1 MKRFV
6 CYIGCAALVFKLM
19 YGAAWAAGATAGDT
33 AAPENGGAAV
43 SAAAAVSAV
52 RDTLPVSAAAAVS
65 AVRDTLPG
73 TAAAVGGE
81 SIVYRVRDLTA
92 AASGGDIGSG
102 DAGGGDTGSEGET
115 PEPIIRS
122 DNELAKLALLPFIV
136 DKVFAGEALDGDL
149 TGFLSR
155 VYPTAGEGTLK
166 TLESGIRFFVS
177 WKRKYDY
184 AVARLKHNIKAA
196 GILPKDAPIV
206 AEDGEFAPEETDLR
220 KQSAAGEYQV
230 RYRPYKYLEYD
241 PGALGE
247 PVRRRD
253 KNYISP
259 EDLNTDEM
267 VLALL
272 ELDFGGFWR
281 ALRKMPSYSDGA
293 GEKPVEAGGGVKAR
307 LLLDTAR
314 PGDKETIRGVAEIYV
329 PDGMYVSG
337 DLLNP
342 ENRAAFVLRE
352 DGGSGGSA
360 TGSTGGSSISG
371 TGGIS
376 GTGNMGSTGGTGGI
390 SGTGNMGSRNIKSFR
405 MYAPL
410 ANGVEKGGEA
420 RRVLTGH
427 IRFPLEF
434 TRADTGKA
442 MHIAG
447 DLHFKLCTADGTCQ
461 AAATHHGLTL
471 RASDKAEDSI
481 HYNYVTQG
489 FAHLPPA
496 ESRHARAEKLVY
508 DREKGTLTATFA
520 LSRRVSNMA
529 AMAED
534 AAGTNFVNPRYELG
548 DGYARVTFDVR
559 AGKRAG
565 EKAGKRAGKQA
576 GEQGRSAFDARSGSG
591 ENAGYGAAE
600 AAVAGGSVADGTG
613 RNTELPLQEVALSA
627 SFDDSEVLRTVM
639 TVAAVPAA
647 QATGEVVPAAQATG
661 AVVTPRATE
670 AVVAPRAT
678 GTVLAAQATVAAVP
692 AARVT
697 GGTLFAYGL
706 LLNLMPGIF
715 GLFLRLARQL
725 RERAER
731 RRIFCRYA
739 AGAALGLALLG
750 IGYRGAYFGALYYN
764 PWLAAGAAA
773 VILPLWAEALG
784 YMDFA
789 LFRPLKKIFRRGWLA
804 GLFTVLL
811 AAAFPTVLKAEALSG
826 LFAGGAEIWS
836 GAAEGSFAAGT
847 EFLRGTAGSL
857 VQAAGGV
864 WLAPA
869 WAELTAGLGCIWLG
883 ITVLPLAVLTAAEL
897 RGQRAAAW
905 LRVPVLRRFN
915 AFYTGVY
922 AAGLLWLTAGCFGG
936 AAALGLAAGL
946 VLLFVLWYAFPQAV
960 AETIKHTRSEKRSL
974 ELFNRV
980 QRHWLFAAA
989 VWYLLAAGG
998 LALAGAGA
1006 GTGKGIGMAEKGG
1019 TGIGMAENSG
1029 TDVDMAENSETGVG
1043 MAENSGTDVG
1053 VAENSGT
1060 DVDMA
1065 ENSETGV
1072 GMAEKGSAAVPVL
1085 VSIEA
1090 PYSPLSVY
1098 NRLALRELQKA
1109 GLRVVRINAGE
1120 MNVPGAAWPWF
1131 AAYGKFYAPLTVLFT
1146 DRHKNGMVL
1155 PERLDRVDF
1164 DKALAGWR
1172 E

>member
-43 SAAAAVSAV
+43 SAV
-52 RDTLPVSAAAAVS
+52 RDTVSGTAAAAVS
-65 AVRDTLPG
+65 AG
-73 TAAAVGGE
+73 TATAVGGE

-92 AASGGDIGSG
+92 AASGGDAGSG
-102 DAGGGDTGSEGET
+102 EMGSGDTGSEGET

-352 DGGSGGSA
+352 DGGSDGSA
-360 TGSTGGSSISG
+360 TGSTSV
-371 TGGIS
+371 
-376 GTGNMGSTGGTGGI
+376 TGNMGSTG
-390 SGTGNMGSRNIKSFR
+390 GTGNMGSRNIKSFR

-565 EKAGKRAGKQA
+565 EK
-576 GEQGRSAFDARSGSG
+576 GRSAFDARSGSG
-591 ENAGYGAAE
+591 ENAEYGAAE
-600 AAVAGGSVADGTG
+600 AAVAGGTG
-613 RNTELPLQEVALSA
+613 RDTELPLQEVALSA

-639 TVAAVPAA
+639 TVAAEAAVPAA
-647 QATGEVVPAAQATG
+647 QATEAAVA
-661 AVVTPRATE
+661 PRATE
-670 AVVAPRAT
+670 AAAGDGIGGRKAP
-678 GTVLAAQATVAAVP
+678 GTVTEMTVVPRAVP
-692 AARVT
+692 AARAT

-836 GAAEGSFAAGT
+836 SAAEGSFAAGT

-897 RGQRAAAW
+897 WGQRAAAW

-936 AAALGLAAGL
+936 AAALGLAAGQ

-1006 GTGKGIGMAEKGG
+1006 GTGTDVGVAEKGEK
-1019 TGIGMAENSG
+1019 GIGMAENSE
-1029 TDVDMAENSETGVG
+1029 TDVGMAEKGEKGIGVAENSETGVG
-1043 MAENSGTDVG
+1043 MAENSETD
-1053 VAENSGT
+1053 
-1060 DVDMA
+1060 
-1065 ENSETGV
+1065 V
-1072 GMAEKGSAAVPVL
+1072 GMAEKGSVAVPVL

>member
-52 RDTLPVSAAAAVS
+52 RDTLP
-65 AVRDTLPG
+65 G

-92 AASGGDIGSG
+92 AASGEM
-102 DAGGGDTGSEGET
+102 GGGDTGSEGET

-196 GILPKDAPIV
+196 GILPKDVPIV

-352 DGGSGGSA
+352 DGGSDGSA

-376 GTGNMGSTGGTGGI
+376 GTGNMGSTSGTGGI

-447 DLHFKLCTADGTCQ
+447 DLHFKLCTADGICQ

-576 GEQGRSAFDARSGSG
+576 GEKGRSAFDARSGSG

-600 AAVAGGSVADGTG
+600 AAVTGGSVADGTG
-613 RNTELPLQEVALSA
+613 RDTELPLQEVALSA

-639 TVAAVPAA
+639 TVVAVPQAVLAPQAVPAAGAVPAA
-647 QATGEVVPAAQATG
+647 QASASGTGNEGNSAGDRGNEVVPAA
-661 AVVTPRATE
+661 RA
-670 AVVAPRAT
+670 
-678 GTVLAAQATVAAVP
+678 
-692 AARVT
+692 T

-750 IGYRGAYFGALYYN
+750 IGYRGVYFGALYYN

-789 LFRPLKKIFRRGWLA
+789 LFRPLKQIFRRGWLA

-811 AAAFPTVLKAEALSG
+811 AAAFPTALKAEALSG
-826 LFAGGAEIWS
+826 LFTVGAEIWS
-836 GAAEGSFAAGT
+836 VAAEGSFAAGA
-847 EFLRGTAGSL
+847 ELLRGTVGSLALAGSL
-857 VQAAGGV
+857 ASAGSLAQAAGEAAVAGGV

-869 WAELTAGLGCIWLG
+869 WTELAVGLGCIWLG
-883 ITVLPLAVLTAAEL
+883 IIALPLAVLTAAEL
-897 RGQRAAAW
+897 WGQRVAVW
-905 LRVPVLRRFN
+905 LRATVLRRFN

-922 AAGLLWLTAGCFGG
+922 AAGLLWLAAGCFGG
-936 AAALGLAAGL
+936 AAALGLAVGL
-946 VLLFVLWYAFPQAV
+946 ALLFVLWYAFPQAV

-980 QRHWLFAAA
+980 QRHWLVAAA

-998 LALAGAGA
+998 LAVAGAGA
-1006 GTGKGIGMAEKGG
+1006 GTG
-1019 TGIGMAENSG
+1019 
-1029 TDVDMAENSETGVG
+1029 
-1043 MAENSGTDVG
+1043 TDVG
-1053 VAENSGT
+1053 VAE
-1060 DVDMA
+1060 
-1065 ENSETGV
+1065 
-1072 GMAEKGSAAVPVL
+1072 KGSTAMPVL

-1090 PYSPLSVY
+1090 PYSPLSAY
-1098 NRLALRELQKA
+1098 NRLALRELRKA

-1120 MNVPGAAWPWF
+1120 INVPGAAWPWF
-1131 AAYGKFYAPLTVLFT
+1131 AAYGKFYAPLTILFT
-1146 DRHKNGMVL
+1146 NRHKNGMVL

>member
-43 SAAAAVSAV
+43 SAETAAAAVLAV

-73 TAAAVGGE
+73 TAAAAGGE

-92 AASGGDIGSG
+92 AASGGDEGSG
-102 DAGGGDTGSEGET
+102 EMGSGDTGSESET

-166 TLESGIRFFVS
+166 TLESGIRFFVG

-184 AVARLKHNIKAA
+184 AVAQLKHNIKAA

-352 DGGSGGSA
+352 DGGSDGSA
-360 TGSTGGSSISG
+360 TGSTSV
-371 TGGIS
+371 
-376 GTGNMGSTGGTGGI
+376 TGNMGSTG
-390 SGTGNMGSRNIKSFR
+390 GTGNMGSRNIKSFR

-410 ANGVEKGGEA
+410 ANGVEKGGVA

-565 EKAGKRAGKQA
+565 EKAGKRAGKQV

-613 RNTELPLQEVALSA
+613 RDTELPLQEVALSA

-647 QATGEVVPAAQATG
+647 QATEAAVA
-661 AVVTPRATE
+661 PRATE
-670 AVVAPRAT
+670 AAAGDGIRGRKAS
-678 GTVLAAQATVAAVP
+678 GTVTEMTVVPRAVP
-692 AARVT
+692 AARAT

-836 GAAEGSFAAGT
+836 GAAEGSFAAGA

-869 WAELTAGLGCIWLG
+869 WVELTAGLGCIWLG

-936 AAALGLAAGL
+936 AAALGLTAGL

-1006 GTGKGIGMAEKGG
+1006 GTGTGIGMAEKGG
-1019 TGIGMAENSG
+1019 TGIGMAEKG
-1029 TDVDMAENSETGVG
+1029 EKGI
-1043 MAENSGTDVG
+1043 G

-1060 DVDMA
+1060 D
-1065 ENSETGV
+1065 V

>member
-33 AAPENGGAAV
+33 AAPENGGTAV
-43 SAAAAVSAV
+43 SAE
-52 RDTLPVSAAAAVS
+52 TAAAAVS

-73 TAAAVGGE
+73 TAAASGGE

-92 AASGGDIGSG
+92 AASGGDAGS
-102 DAGGGDTGSEGET
+102 GDTGSESET

-136 DKVFAGEALDGDL
+136 DKVFAGEALNSDL

-155 VYPTAGEGTLK
+155 VYPTASEGTLK

-184 AVARLKHNIKAA
+184 VVARLKHNIKAA

-206 AEDGEFAPEETDLR
+206 AEDGEFAPEEADLR

-259 EDLNTDEM
+259 EDLNTDEI

-360 TGSTGGSSISG
+360 TG
-371 TGGIS
+371 
-376 GTGNMGSTGGTGGI
+376 NMGSTG
-390 SGTGNMGSRNIKSFR
+390 GTGNMGSRNIKSFR

-434 TRADTGKA
+434 MRADTGKA

-471 RASDKAEDSI
+471 RASDKVEDSI

-565 EKAGKRAGKQA
+565 EK
-576 GEQGRSAFDARSGSG
+576 GRSAFDARSGSG
-591 ENAGYGAAE
+591 ENAEYGAAE
-600 AAVAGGSVADGTG
+600 TTVAGGSVADGTG
-613 RNTELPLQEVALSA
+613 RDTELPLQEVALSA

-647 QATGEVVPAAQATG
+647 QATG
-661 AVVTPRATE
+661 

-678 GTVLAAQATVAAVP
+678 EAAAGDGIRGRKAPGTVTEMTVVPRAVP
-692 AARVT
+692 AARAT

-836 GAAEGSFAAGT
+836 GAAEGSFAVGA
-847 EFLRGTAGSL
+847 EFLRGTVGSF

-883 ITVLPLAVLTAAEL
+883 IMVLPLAVLTAAEL

-1006 GTGKGIGMAEKGG
+1006 GTG
-1019 TGIGMAENSG
+1019 TGIG
-1029 TDVDMAENSETGVG
+1029 
-1043 MAENSGTDVG
+1043 
-1053 VAENSGT
+1053 
-1060 DVDMA
+1060 MA

-1072 GMAEKGSAAVPVL
+1072 GMAEKGSAAVLVL

-1120 MNVPGAAWPWF
+1120 MNVSGAAWPWF
-1131 AAYGKFYAPLTVLFT
+1131 AAYGKFYVPLTILFT

>member
-43 SAAAAVSAV
+43 SA
-52 RDTLPVSAAAAVS
+52 
-65 AVRDTLPG
+65 G
-73 TAAAVGGE
+73 TAAAAAGGE

-92 AASGGDIGSG
+92 AASGGNT
-102 DAGGGDTGSEGET
+102 GGGDTGSEGET

-307 LLLDTAR
+307 LLLDTVR

-360 TGSTGGSSISG
+360 TGSTSV
-371 TGGIS
+371 
-376 GTGNMGSTGGTGGI
+376 TGNMGST

-410 ANGVEKGGEA
+410 ANGVEKGGVA

-461 AAATHHGLTL
+461 VAATHHGLTL

-565 EKAGKRAGKQA
+565 EKAGEK
-576 GEQGRSAFDARSGSG
+576 GRSAFDARSGSG

-613 RNTELPLQEVALSA
+613 RDTELPLQEVALSA

-936 AAALGLAAGL
+936 AAALGLAVGL

-989 VWYLLAAGG
+989 MWYLLAAGG

-1006 GTGKGIGMAEKGG
+1006 GTGKGIGVAEKGG

-1029 TDVDMAENSETGVG
+1029 
-1043 MAENSGTDVG
+1043 
-1053 VAENSGT
+1053 
-1060 DVDMA
+1060 
-1065 ENSETGV
+1065 TGV

-1120 MNVPGAAWPWF
+1120 MNVPGAAWLWF

>member
-43 SAAAAVSAV
+43 SA
-52 RDTLPVSAAAAVS
+52 
-65 AVRDTLPG
+65 VRDTLPG

-92 AASGGDIGSG
+92 AASGGDEGSG
-102 DAGGGDTGSEGET
+102 EMGGGDTGSEGET

-314 PGDKETIRGVAEIYV
+314 PGDKEIIRGVAEIYV

-360 TGSTGGSSISG
+360 TG
-371 TGGIS
+371 GIS
-376 GTGNMGSTGGTGGI
+376 GTGNMGSTGGTGGISGTGNMGGI

-591 ENAGYGAAE
+591 ENAEYGAAE
-600 AAVAGGSVADGTG
+600 AAVADGTG
-613 RNTELPLQEVALSA
+613 RDTELPLQEVALSA

-647 QATGEVVPAAQATG
+647 QATG
-661 AVVTPRATE
+661 

-678 GTVLAAQATVAAVP
+678 EAAAGDGIRGRKAPGTVTEMTVVPRAVP
-692 AARVT
+692 AARAT

-784 YMDFA
+784 YMNFA

-826 LFAGGAEIWS
+826 LFADGAEIWS
-836 GAAEGSFAAGT
+836 SAAEGSFAAGA

-1006 GTGKGIGMAEKGG
+1006 GTGKGIGMAE
-1019 TGIGMAENSG
+1019 NSG
-1029 TDVDMAENSETGVG
+1029 TDVGVAENSETDVGMAEKGEKGIGVAENSETGVG
-1043 MAENSGTDVG
+1043 MAENSETD
-1053 VAENSGT
+1053 
-1060 DVDMA
+1060 
-1065 ENSETGV
+1065 V
-1072 GMAEKGSAAVPVL
+1072 GMAEKGSVAVPVL

>member
-19 YGAAWAAGATAGDT
+19 YGAAWAAGATAVQAAAET
-33 AAPENGGAAV
+33 AVRDMIPET
-43 SAAAAVSAV
+43 AAAA
-52 RDTLPVSAAAAVS
+52 
-65 AVRDTLPG
+65 
-73 TAAAVGGE
+73 GGGDG
-81 SIVYRVRDLTA
+81 IVYRVRDLTA
-92 AASGGDIGSG
+92 AASGGDGAGS
-102 DAGGGDTGSEGET
+102 GDTGSGGET

-136 DKVFAGEALDGDL
+136 DKVFAGEALNGDL

-206 AEDGEFAPEETDLR
+206 AEDGEFAPEEADLR

-253 KNYISP
+253 KNYTSP

-352 DGGSGGSA
+352 DGGSGTA
-360 TGSTGGSSISG
+360 
-371 TGGIS
+371 
-376 GTGNMGSTGGTGGI
+376 NV
-390 SGTGNMGSRNIKSFR
+390 GSRNIKSFR

-447 DLHFKLCTADGTCQ
+447 DLQFKLCTADGACR

-534 AAGTNFVNPRYELG
+534 AVGTNFINPRYELG

-559 AGKRAG
+559 AGKAENGASGGISR
-565 EKAGKRAGKQA
+565 E
-576 GEQGRSAFDARSGSG
+576 EERSAFGARAGGSAMGNEGSATGSASGTGNKDS
-591 ENAGYGAAE
+591 ETAGYGAAGG
-600 AAVAGGSVADGTG
+600 AVAGGSVAGSTG

-639 TVAAVPAA
+639 TVVPAA
-647 QATGEVVPAAQATG
+647 QASASGTGNEGNSAGDRGNEVVPAA
-661 AVVTPRATE
+661 RA
-670 AVVAPRAT
+670 
-678 GTVLAAQATVAAVP
+678 
-692 AARVT
+692 T

-715 GLFLRLARQL
+715 GLFLRLVRQL

-750 IGYRGAYFGALYYN
+750 IGYRGVYFGALYYN

-811 AAAFPTVLKAEALSG
+811 AAAFPTALKAEALSG
-826 LFAGGAEIWS
+826 LFTVGVEIWS
-836 GAAEGSFAAGT
+836 VAAEGSFAAGA
-847 EFLRGTAGSL
+847 ELLRGTAGSL
-857 VQAAGGV
+857 ALAGSLASAGSLAQAAGEAAVAGGV

-869 WAELTAGLGCIWLG
+869 WTELAVGLGCVWLG
-883 ITVLPLAVLTAAEL
+883 IIALPLAMLTAAEL
-897 RGQRAAAW
+897 RGQRVAVW
-905 LRVPVLRRFN
+905 LRATVLRRFN

-922 AAGLLWLTAGCFGG
+922 AAGLLWLAAGCFGG
-936 AAALGLAAGL
+936 AAALGLAVGL
-946 VLLFVLWYAFPQAV
+946 ALLFVLWYAFPQAV

-980 QRHWLFAAA
+980 QRHWLVAAA

-998 LALAGAGA
+998 LAVAGAGA
-1006 GTGKGIGMAEKGG
+1006 GT
-1019 TGIGMAENSG
+1019 
-1029 TDVDMAENSETGVG
+1029 
-1043 MAENSGTDVG
+1043 GTDVG
-1053 VAENSGT
+1053 VAENGGT
-1060 DVDMA
+1060 
-1065 ENSETGV
+1065 GIR
-1072 GMAEKGSAAVPVL
+1072 MAEKGSAAMPVL

-1090 PYSPLSVY
+1090 PYSPLSAY
-1098 NRLALRELQKA
+1098 NRLALRELRKA

-1120 MNVPGAAWPWF
+1120 MNVPGADWPWF
-1131 AAYGKFYAPLTVLFT
+1131 AAYGKFYAPLTILFT
-1146 DRHKNGMVL
+1146 NRHKNGMVL

>member
-43 SAAAAVSAV
+43 SA
-52 RDTLPVSAAAAVS
+52 
-65 AVRDTLPG
+65 G

-92 AASGGDIGSG
+92 AASSG
-102 DAGGGDTGSEGET
+102 DEGSGDTGSEGET

-360 TGSTGGSSISG
+360 TGSTGG

-376 GTGNMGSTGGTGGI
+376 GAGGMDSTGGTGGI
-390 SGTGNMGSRNIKSFR
+390 SGAGNIGSTGGTGNMGSRNIKSFR

-565 EKAGKRAGKQA
+565 KQV

-591 ENAGYGAAE
+591 ENAEYGAAE
-600 AAVAGGSVADGTG
+600 AAVAGGSVADGIG
-613 RNTELPLQEVALSA
+613 RDTELPLQEVALSA

-647 QATGEVVPAAQATG
+647 QATG

-670 AVVAPRAT
+670 TAAGEGIRGRKAP
-678 GTVLAAQATVAAVP
+678 GTVTEMTVVPRAVP
-692 AARVT
+692 AARAT

-836 GAAEGSFAAGT
+836 GAAEGSFAAGA

-857 VQAAGGV
+857 VQAASGV

-883 ITVLPLAVLTAAEL
+883 IMVLPLAVLTAAEL

-1006 GTGKGIGMAEKGG
+1006 GTGTDVGVAEKGEK
-1019 TGIGMAENSG
+1019 GIGMAENS
-1029 TDVDMAENSETGVG
+1029 E
-1043 MAENSGTDVG
+1043 TDVG

-1060 DVDMA
+1060 DVD
-1065 ENSETGV
+1065 
-1072 GMAEKGSAAVPVL
+1072 MAEKGSAAVPVL

-1120 MNVPGAAWPWF
+1120 MNVPGTAWPWF
-1131 AAYGKFYAPLTVLFT
+1131 ATYGKFYAPLTVLFT

>member
-43 SAAAAVSAV
+43 SAETAAAAVSAV
-52 RDTLPVSAAAAVS
+52 RDTLPVS
-65 AVRDTLPG
+65 
-73 TAAAVGGE
+73 AAAVGGE

-92 AASGGDIGSG
+92 AASGGDEGSG
-102 DAGGGDTGSEGET
+102 EMGSGETGGGDTGSEGET

-314 PGDKETIRGVAEIYV
+314 PGDKEIIRGVAEIYV

-661 AVVTPRATE
+661 A
-670 AVVAPRAT
+670 
-678 GTVLAAQATVAAVP
+678 AVP

-936 AAALGLAAGL
+936 AAALGLAVGL

>member
-43 SAAAAVSAV
+43 SA
-52 RDTLPVSAAAAVS
+52 
-65 AVRDTLPG
+65 G

-92 AASGGDIGSG
+92 AASGGDEGSG
-102 DAGGGDTGSEGET
+102 EMGSGETGGGDTGSEGET

-314 PGDKETIRGVAEIYV
+314 PGDKEIIRGVAEIYV

-360 TGSTGGSSISG
+360 TG
-371 TGGIS
+371 GIS

-390 SGTGNMGSRNIKSFR
+390 SGTGNMGSTGGTGNMGSRNIKSFR

-410 ANGVEKGGEA
+410 ANGVEKGGVA

-565 EKAGKRAGKQA
+565 EKA
-576 GEQGRSAFDARSGSG
+576 E
-591 ENAGYGAAE
+591 YGAAE
-600 AAVAGGSVADGTG
+600 AAVAGGSVADGIG
-613 RNTELPLQEVALSA
+613 RDTELPLQEVALSA

-647 QATGEVVPAAQATG
+647 QATV
-661 AVVTPRATE
+661 
-670 AVVAPRAT
+670 AVVAPRAMET
-678 GTVLAAQATVAAVP
+678 AAGEGIRGRKAPGTVTEMTVVPRAVP
-692 AARVT
+692 AARAT

-826 LFAGGAEIWS
+826 LFADGAEIWS
-836 GAAEGSFAAGT
+836 SAAEGSFAAGA

-936 AAALGLAAGL
+936 AAALGLTAGL

-1006 GTGKGIGMAEKGG
+1006 GTGKGIGVAEKG
-1019 TGIGMAENSG
+1019 
-1029 TDVDMAENSETGVG
+1029 ETGVG
-1043 MAENSGTDVG
+1043 MAENSETD
-1053 VAENSGT
+1053 
-1060 DVDMA
+1060 
-1065 ENSETGV
+1065 V
-1072 GMAEKGSAAVPVL
+1072 GMAEKGSVAVPVL

>member
-390 SGTGNMGSRNIKSFR
+390 SGTGNMGSTGGTGNMGSRNIKSFR

-565 EKAGKRAGKQA
+565 EKAGEK
-576 GEQGRSAFDARSGSG
+576 GRSAFDARSGSG

-613 RNTELPLQEVALSA
+613 RDTELPLQEVALSA

-647 QATGEVVPAAQATG
+647 QATGEVVPAA
-661 AVVTPRATE
+661 RATE
-670 AVVAPRAT
+670 TAAGEGIRGRKAP
-678 GTVLAAQATVAAVP
+678 GTVTEMTVVPRAVP
-692 AARVT
+692 AARAT

-826 LFAGGAEIWS
+826 LFADGAEIWS
-836 GAAEGSFAAGT
+836 SAAEGSFAAGA

-883 ITVLPLAVLTAAEL
+883 IMVLPLAVLTAAEL
-897 RGQRAAAW
+897 WGQRAAAW

-936 AAALGLAAGL
+936 AAALGLAVGL

-1006 GTGKGIGMAEKGG
+1006 GTG
-1019 TGIGMAENSG
+1019 TGIGVAENSE
-1029 TDVDMAENSETGVG
+1029 TDVDMAENSET
-1043 MAENSGTDVG
+1043 DVG
-1053 VAENSGT
+1053 
-1060 DVDMA
+1060 MA

-1072 GMAEKGSAAVPVL
+1072 GMVENGETDVGMAEKGNAAVPVL

-1120 MNVPGAAWPWF
+1120 MNVPGAVWPWF

>member
-43 SAAAAVSAV
+43 SAETAS
-52 RDTLPVSAAAAVS
+52 AAVS

-92 AASGGDIGSG
+92 AASGGDT
-102 DAGGGDTGSEGET
+102 GGGDTGSEGET

-360 TGSTGGSSISG
+360 TGSTSV
-371 TGGIS
+371 
-376 GTGNMGSTGGTGGI
+376 TGNMGSTG
-390 SGTGNMGSRNIKSFR
+390 GTGNMGSRNIKSFR

-410 ANGVEKGGEA
+410 ANGVEKGGVA

-565 EKAGKRAGKQA
+565 EKAGEK
-576 GEQGRSAFDARSGSG
+576 GRSAFDARSGSG

-613 RNTELPLQEVALSA
+613 RDTELPLQEVALSA

-647 QATGEVVPAAQATG
+647 QATGEVVA
-661 AVVTPRATE
+661 PRATE
-670 AVVAPRAT
+670 TAAGDGIRGRKAP
-678 GTVLAAQATVAAVP
+678 GTVTEMTVVPRTVP
-692 AARVT
+692 AARAT

-789 LFRPLKKIFRRGWLA
+789 LFRPLKKIFRRGWLT

-836 GAAEGSFAAGT
+836 GAAEGSFAAGA

-883 ITVLPLAVLTAAEL
+883 IMVLPLAVLTAAEL

-922 AAGLLWLTAGCFGG
+922 AAGLLWLTVGCFGG

-1006 GTGKGIGMAEKGG
+1006 GTGTDVGVAEKG
-1019 TGIGMAENSG
+1019 
-1029 TDVDMAENSETGVG
+1029 ETGVG
-1043 MAENSGTDVG
+1043 MAENSETDVG
-1053 VAENSGT
+1053 
-1060 DVDMA
+1060 MA
-1065 ENSETGV
+1065 ENSETDV
-1072 GMAEKGSAAVPVL
+1072 GMAEKGSVAVPVL

-1120 MNVPGAAWPWF
+1120 MNVPGAAGGGLPHTGSFMRRSQSCLQTGIRTAWCCRSGWTGWILTRRWP
-1131 AAYGKFYAPLTVLFT
+1131 AGGNEKSGSR
-1146 DRHKNGMVL
+1146 DG
-1155 PERLDRVDF
+1155 PEGTRGR
-1164 DKALAGWR
+1164 R
-1172 E
+1172 

>member
-43 SAAAAVSAV
+43 SAG
-52 RDTLPVSAAAAVS
+52 TAAAAVS

-92 AASGGDIGSG
+92 AASGGDEGSG
-102 DAGGGDTGSEGET
+102 EMGSGETGGGDTGSEGET

-149 TGFLSR
+149 TGFLSW

-314 PGDKETIRGVAEIYV
+314 PGDKEIIRGVAEIYV

-352 DGGSGGSA
+352 DGGSG
-360 TGSTGGSSISG
+360 ISG
-371 TGGIS
+371 T
-376 GTGNMGSTGGTGGI
+376 GSTGGTGGI
-390 SGTGNMGSRNIKSFR
+390 SGAGNIGSTGGTGNMGSRNIKSFR

-410 ANGVEKGGEA
+410 ANGVEKGGVA

-447 DLHFKLCTADGTCQ
+447 DLHFKLCTADGICQ

-471 RASDKAEDSI
+471 RASDKTEDSI

-565 EKAGKRAGKQA
+565 EKAGEK
-576 GEQGRSAFDARSGSG
+576 GRSAFDARSGSG

-613 RNTELPLQEVALSA
+613 RDTELPLQEVALSA

-647 QATGEVVPAAQATG
+647 QATGEVVPAA
-661 AVVTPRATE
+661 RATE
-670 AVVAPRAT
+670 TAAGEGIRGRKAP
-678 GTVLAAQATVAAVP
+678 GTVTEMTVVPRAVP
-692 AARVT
+692 AARAT

-836 GAAEGSFAAGT
+836 GAAEGSFAAGA

-869 WAELTAGLGCIWLG
+869 WVELTAGLGCIWLG

-936 AAALGLAAGL
+936 AAALGLTAGL

-1006 GTGKGIGMAEKGG
+1006 GTGTGIGMAEKGG
-1019 TGIGMAENSG
+1019 TGIGMAEKG
-1029 TDVDMAENSETGVG
+1029 EKGI
-1043 MAENSGTDVG
+1043 G

-1060 DVDMA
+1060 DVGMA
-1065 ENSETGV
+1065 ENSET
-1072 GMAEKGSAAVPVL
+1072 VPVL

>member
-43 SAAAAVSAV
+43 SAG
-52 RDTLPVSAAAAVS
+52 TAAAVS

-73 TAAAVGGE
+73 AAAAVGGE

-92 AASGGDIGSG
+92 AAS
-102 DAGGGDTGSEGET
+102 GGDTGSEGET

-314 PGDKETIRGVAEIYV
+314 PGDKEIIRGVAEIYV

-360 TGSTGGSSISG
+360 TG
-371 TGGIS
+371 
-376 GTGNMGSTGGTGGI
+376 GI

-410 ANGVEKGGEA
+410 ANGVEKGGVA

-565 EKAGKRAGKQA
+565 EKAGKRAGKQV

-613 RNTELPLQEVALSA
+613 RDTELPLQEVALSA

-647 QATGEVVPAAQATG
+647 QATEAAVA
-661 AVVTPRATE
+661 PRATE
-670 AVVAPRAT
+670 AAAGDGIRGRKAS
-678 GTVLAAQATVAAVP
+678 GTVTEMTVVPRAVP
-692 AARVT
+692 AARAT

-836 GAAEGSFAAGT
+836 GAAEGSFAAGA

-869 WAELTAGLGCIWLG
+869 WVELTAGLGCIWLG

-936 AAALGLAAGL
+936 AAALGLTAGL

-1019 TGIGMAENSG
+1019 TGIGM
-1029 TDVDMAENSETGVG
+1029 
-1043 MAENSGTDVG
+1043 
-1053 VAENSGT
+1053 AENSGT

>member
-43 SAAAAVSAV
+43 SAE
-52 RDTLPVSAAAAVS
+52 TAAAAVS

-73 TAAAVGGE
+73 TAAAAGGE

-307 LLLDTAR
+307 LLLDTVR

-360 TGSTGGSSISG
+360 TGNIGST
-371 TGGIS
+371 S
-376 GTGNMGSTGGTGGI
+376 GTGNMGSTG
-390 SGTGNMGSRNIKSFR
+390 GTGNMGSRNIKSFR

-410 ANGVEKGGEA
+410 ANGVEKSGEA

-461 AAATHHGLTL
+461 VAATHHGLTL

-591 ENAGYGAAE
+591 ENAEYGAAE
-600 AAVAGGSVADGTG
+600 AAVADGTG
-613 RNTELPLQEVALSA
+613 RDTELPLQEVALSA

-647 QATGEVVPAAQATG
+647 QATG
-661 AVVTPRATE
+661 

-678 GTVLAAQATVAAVP
+678 EAAAGDGIRGRKAPGTVTEMTVVPRAVP
-692 AARVT
+692 AARAT

-784 YMDFA
+784 YMNFA

-826 LFAGGAEIWS
+826 LFADGAEIWS
-836 GAAEGSFAAGT
+836 SAAEGSFAAGA

-1006 GTGKGIGMAEKGG
+1006 GTGTGIGVAENSETDVGMAEKGEK
-1019 TGIGMAENSG
+1019 GI
-1029 TDVDMAENSETGVG
+1029 
-1043 MAENSGTDVG
+1043 G

-1060 DVDMA
+1060 DVGMA

-1072 GMAEKGSAAVPVL
+1072 GMAEKGNAAVPVL

>member
-43 SAAAAVSAV
+43 SAETASAAV
-52 RDTLPVSAAAAVS
+52 L

-73 TAAAVGGE
+73 TAAAAVGGE

-92 AASGGDIGSG
+92 AAS
-102 DAGGGDTGSEGET
+102 GGDTGSEGET

-314 PGDKETIRGVAEIYV
+314 PGDKEIIRGVAEIYV

-360 TGSTGGSSISG
+360 TG
-371 TGGIS
+371 GIS
-376 GTGNMGSTGGTGGI
+376 GTGNMGSTG
-390 SGTGNMGSRNIKSFR
+390 GTGNMGSRNIKSFR

-565 EKAGKRAGKQA
+565 EKAGERAGKQA

-613 RNTELPLQEVALSA
+613 RDTELPLQEVALSA

-647 QATGEVVPAAQATG
+647 QATEAAVA
-661 AVVTPRATE
+661 PRATE
-670 AVVAPRAT
+670 AAAGDGIRGHKAP
-678 GTVLAAQATVAAVP
+678 GTVTEMTVVPRAVP
-692 AARVT
+692 AARAT

-826 LFAGGAEIWS
+826 LFADGAEIWS
-836 GAAEGSFAAGT
+836 SAAEGSFAAGA

-936 AAALGLAAGL
+936 AAALGLTAGL

-1006 GTGKGIGMAEKGG
+1006 GTGKGIGVAEKGG
-1019 TGIGMAENSG
+1019 TGIGMAENGG
-1029 TDVDMAENSETGVG
+1029 TDIGMAEKGETGIGMAEKGEKGIGVAENSET
-1043 MAENSGTDVG
+1043 S
-1053 VAENSGT
+1053 
-1060 DVDMA
+1060 
-1065 ENSETGV
+1065 V

>member
-43 SAAAAVSAV
+43 SAV
-52 RDTLPVSAAAAVS
+52 RDTVSGTAAAAVS
-65 AVRDTLPG
+65 AG

-92 AASGGDIGSG
+92 AASGGDEGSG
-102 DAGGGDTGSEGET
+102 EMGSGEMGGGDTGSEGET

-314 PGDKETIRGVAEIYV
+314 PGDKEIIRGVAEIYV

-360 TGSTGGSSISG
+360 TGSTSV
-371 TGGIS
+371 
-376 GTGNMGSTGGTGGI
+376 TGNMGSTGGTGGI

-410 ANGVEKGGEA
+410 ANGVEKGGVA

-496 ESRHARAEKLVY
+496 ESRHVRAEKLVY

-565 EKAGKRAGKQA
+565 EKAGKRAGKQV

-591 ENAGYGAAE
+591 ENAEYGAAE

-613 RNTELPLQEVALSA
+613 RDTELPLQEVALSA

-647 QATGEVVPAAQATG
+647 QATGEVV
-661 AVVTPRATE
+661 
-670 AVVAPRAT
+670 APRAT

-692 AARVT
+692 AARAT

-936 AAALGLAAGL
+936 AAALGLTAGL

-1006 GTGKGIGMAEKGG
+1006 GTG
-1019 TGIGMAENSG
+1019 TGIGMAENSETG
-1029 TDVDMAENSETGVG
+1029 IGVAEKGEKGIGVAENSETGVG
-1043 MAENSGTDVG
+1043 MVENGETD
-1053 VAENSGT
+1053 
-1060 DVDMA
+1060 
-1065 ENSETGV
+1065 V
-1072 GMAEKGSAAVPVL
+1072 GMAEKGNAAVPVL

>member
-33 AAPENGGAAV
+33 TAPENGG
-43 SAAAAVSAV
+43 
-52 RDTLPVSAAAAVS
+52 AAVS

-92 AASGGDIGSG
+92 AASGGDTGSG
-102 DAGGGDTGSEGET
+102 NAGSGDTGSEGET

-314 PGDKETIRGVAEIYV
+314 PGDKEIIRGVAEIYV

-390 SGTGNMGSRNIKSFR
+390 SGTGGMGSRNIKSFR

-559 AGKRAG
+559 AGKQAG
-565 EKAGKRAGKQA
+565 EKA
-576 GEQGRSAFDARSGSG
+576 E
-591 ENAGYGAAE
+591 YGAAE
-600 AAVAGGSVADGTG
+600 AAVAGGSVADGIG
-613 RNTELPLQEVALSA
+613 RDTELPLQEVALSA

-647 QATGEVVPAAQATG
+647 QATV
-661 AVVTPRATE
+661 
-670 AVVAPRAT
+670 AVVAPRAMET
-678 GTVLAAQATVAAVP
+678 AAGEGIRGRKAPGTVTEMTVVPRAVP
-692 AARVT
+692 AARAT

-826 LFAGGAEIWS
+826 LFADGAEIWS
-836 GAAEGSFAAGT
+836 SAAEGSFAAGA

-883 ITVLPLAVLTAAEL
+883 IMVLPLAVLTAAEL
-897 RGQRAAAW
+897 WGQRAAAW

-936 AAALGLAAGL
+936 AAALGLTAGL

-1006 GTGKGIGMAEKGG
+1006 GTGTGIGVAENSETDVGMAEKGE

-1029 TDVDMAENSETGVG
+1029 TDVGV
-1043 MAENSGTDVG
+1043 
-1053 VAENSGT
+1053 
-1060 DVDMA
+1060 
-1065 ENSETGV
+1065 
-1072 GMAEKGSAAVPVL
+1072 AEKGSAAVPVL

>member
-52 RDTLPVSAAAAVS
+52 RDTLP
-65 AVRDTLPG
+65 G

-92 AASGGDIGSG
+92 AASGEM
-102 DAGGGDTGSEGET
+102 GGGDTGSEGET

-196 GILPKDAPIV
+196 GILPKDVPIV

-314 PGDKETIRGVAEIYV
+314 PGDKEIIRGVAEIYV

-360 TGSTGGSSISG
+360 TG
-371 TGGIS
+371 GIS
-376 GTGNMGSTGGTGGI
+376 GTGNMGSTG
-390 SGTGNMGSRNIKSFR
+390 GTGNMGSRNIKSFR

-565 EKAGKRAGKQA
+565 EKAGERAGKQA

-613 RNTELPLQEVALSA
+613 RDTELPLQEVALSA

-647 QATGEVVPAAQATG
+647 QATGEVVPAA
-661 AVVTPRATE
+661 RATE
-670 AVVAPRAT
+670 TAAGEGIRGRKAP
-678 GTVLAAQATVAAVP
+678 GTVTEMTVVPRAVP
-692 AARVT
+692 AARAT

-836 GAAEGSFAAGT
+836 GAAEGSFAAGA

-883 ITVLPLAVLTAAEL
+883 IMVLPLAVLTAAEL

-1006 GTGKGIGMAEKGG
+1006 GTGKGIG
-1019 TGIGMAENSG
+1019 
-1029 TDVDMAENSETGVG
+1029 VAENSETGVG

-1053 VAENSGT
+1053 VAEKG
-1060 DVDMA
+1060 
-1065 ENSETGV
+1065 ETGI
-1072 GMAEKGSAAVPVL
+1072 GMAEKGNAAVPVL

-1120 MNVPGAAWPWF
+1120 MNVPGTAWPWF
-1131 AAYGKFYAPLTVLFT
+1131 ATYGKFYAPLTVLFT

>member
-43 SAAAAVSAV
+43 SAV
-52 RDTLPVSAAAAVS
+52 RDTVSGTAAAAVS
-65 AVRDTLPG
+65 AG
-73 TAAAVGGE
+73 TATAVGGE

-92 AASGGDIGSG
+92 AASGGDAGSG
-102 DAGGGDTGSEGET
+102 EMGSGDTGSEGET

-314 PGDKETIRGVAEIYV
+314 PGDKEIIRGVAEIYV

-360 TGSTGGSSISG
+360 TG
-371 TGGIS
+371 GIS
-376 GTGNMGSTGGTGGI
+376 GTGNMGSTG
-390 SGTGNMGSRNIKSFR
+390 GTGNMGSRNIKSFR

-410 ANGVEKGGEA
+410 ANGVEKGGVA

-565 EKAGKRAGKQA
+565 EKAGKQV

-591 ENAGYGAAE
+591 ENAEYGAAE

-613 RNTELPLQEVALSA
+613 RDTELPLQEVALSA

-647 QATGEVVPAAQATG
+647 QATG
-661 AVVTPRATE
+661 

-678 GTVLAAQATVAAVP
+678 ETAVGDGIRGRKASGTVTEMTVVPRAVP
-692 AARVT
+692 AARATV
-697 GGTLFAYGL
+697 GTLFAYGL

-836 GAAEGSFAAGT
+836 GAAEGSFAAGA

-1043 MAENSGTDVG
+1043 MAE
-1053 VAENSGT
+1053 
-1060 DVDMA
+1060 
-1065 ENSETGV
+1065 
-1072 GMAEKGSAAVPVL
+1072 KGSAAVPVL

>member
-613 RNTELPLQEVALSA
+613 RDTELPLQEVALSA

-647 QATGEVVPAAQATG
+647 QATG
-661 AVVTPRATE
+661 

-678 GTVLAAQATVAAVP
+678 ETAVGDGIRGRKASGTVTEMTVVPRAVP
-692 AARVT
+692 AARATV
-697 GGTLFAYGL
+697 GTLFAYGL

-836 GAAEGSFAAGT
+836 GAAEGSFAAGA

-1043 MAENSGTDVG
+1043 MAE
-1053 VAENSGT
+1053 
-1060 DVDMA
+1060 
-1065 ENSETGV
+1065 
-1072 GMAEKGSAAVPVL
+1072 KGSAAVPVL

>member
-43 SAAAAVSAV
+43 SA
-52 RDTLPVSAAAAVS
+52 
-65 AVRDTLPG
+65 G

-92 AASGGDIGSG
+92 AASSGEMGGGEM
-102 DAGGGDTGSEGET
+102 GGGDTGSEGET

-314 PGDKETIRGVAEIYV
+314 PGDKEIIRGVAEIYV

-352 DGGSGGSA
+352 DGGSDGSA
-360 TGSTGGSSISG
+360 TGSTSV
-371 TGGIS
+371 
-376 GTGNMGSTGGTGGI
+376 TGNMGSTG
-390 SGTGNMGSRNIKSFR
+390 GTGNMGSRNIKSFR

-410 ANGVEKGGEA
+410 ANGVEKGGVA

-565 EKAGKRAGKQA
+565 EKAGKRAGKQV
-576 GEQGRSAFDARSGSG
+576 GEKGRSAFDARSGSG

-600 AAVAGGSVADGTG
+600 AAVTGGSVADGTG
-613 RNTELPLQEVALSA
+613 RDTELPLQEVALSA

-647 QATGEVVPAAQATG
+647 QATV
-661 AVVTPRATE
+661 

-678 GTVLAAQATVAAVP
+678 ETAAGEGIRGRKAPGTVTEMTVVPRAVP
-692 AARVT
+692 AARAT

-836 GAAEGSFAAGT
+836 GAAEGSFAAGA

-869 WAELTAGLGCIWLG
+869 WVELTAGLGCIWLG
-883 ITVLPLAVLTAAEL
+883 ITVLPLAVLTAAVL

-936 AAALGLAAGL
+936 AAALGLTAGL

-1019 TGIGMAENSG
+1019 TGIGMAENSE
-1029 TDVDMAENSETGVG
+1029 TDVDMAEKGEKGIGVAENSETGVG
-1043 MAENSGTDVG
+1043 MAENSETD
-1053 VAENSGT
+1053 
-1060 DVDMA
+1060 
-1065 ENSETGV
+1065 V
-1072 GMAEKGSAAVPVL
+1072 GMAEKGSVAVPVL

>member
-43 SAAAAVSAV
+43 SA
-52 RDTLPVSAAAAVS
+52 
-65 AVRDTLPG
+65 G

-92 AASGGDIGSG
+92 AASSGEMGGGEM
-102 DAGGGDTGSEGET
+102 GGGDTGSEGET

-314 PGDKETIRGVAEIYV
+314 PGDKEIIRGVAEIYV

-352 DGGSGGSA
+352 DGGSDGSA

-376 GTGNMGSTGGTGGI
+376 GTGNMGSTSGTGGI

-410 ANGVEKGGEA
+410 ANGVEKGGVA

-565 EKAGKRAGKQA
+565 EKAGEK
-576 GEQGRSAFDARSGSG
+576 GRSAFDARSGSG

-613 RNTELPLQEVALSA
+613 RDTELPLQEVALSA

-647 QATGEVVPAAQATG
+647 QATGEVVPAA
-661 AVVTPRATE
+661 RA
-670 AVVAPRAT
+670 
-678 GTVLAAQATVAAVP
+678 
-692 AARVT
+692 T

-836 GAAEGSFAAGT
+836 SAAEGSFAAGT

-883 ITVLPLAVLTAAEL
+883 IMVLPLAVLTAAEL

-936 AAALGLAAGL
+936 AAALGLTAGL

-1006 GTGKGIGMAEKGG
+1006 GTGTDVGVAEKGEK
-1019 TGIGMAENSG
+1019 GIGMAENSE
-1029 TDVDMAENSETGVG
+1029 TDVGMAEKGEKGIGVAENSETGVG
-1043 MAENSGTDVG
+1043 MAENSETD
-1053 VAENSGT
+1053 
-1060 DVDMA
+1060 
-1065 ENSETGV
+1065 V
-1072 GMAEKGSAAVPVL
+1072 GMAEKGSVAVPVL

>member
-43 SAAAAVSAV
+43 SA
-52 RDTLPVSAAAAVS
+52 
-65 AVRDTLPG
+65 G

-92 AASGGDIGSG
+92 AASGGDEGSG
-102 DAGGGDTGSEGET
+102 EMGSGETGGGDTGSEGET

-371 TGGIS
+371 TGS
-376 GTGNMGSTGGTGGI
+376 TSVTGNMGSTGGTGGI

-410 ANGVEKGGEA
+410 ANGVEKGGVA

-461 AAATHHGLTL
+461 VAATHHGLTL

-565 EKAGKRAGKQA
+565 EKAGEK
-576 GEQGRSAFDARSGSG
+576 GRSAFDARSGSG

-613 RNTELPLQEVALSA
+613 RDTELPLQEVALSA

-936 AAALGLAAGL
+936 AAALGLAVGL

-989 VWYLLAAGG
+989 MWYLLAAGG

-1006 GTGKGIGMAEKGG
+1006 GTGKGIGVAEKGG

-1029 TDVDMAENSETGVG
+1029 
-1043 MAENSGTDVG
+1043 
-1053 VAENSGT
+1053 
-1060 DVDMA
+1060 
-1065 ENSETGV
+1065 TGV

-1120 MNVPGAAWPWF
+1120 MNVPGAAWLWF

>member
-43 SAAAAVSAV
+43 SAETASAAVSAV
-52 RDTLPVSAAAAVS
+52 RDTLPGTAAAAVS
-65 AVRDTLPG
+65 AG

-92 AASGGDIGSG
+92 AASGGDEGSG
-102 DAGGGDTGSEGET
+102 EMGSGETGSGDTGSEGET

-206 AEDGEFAPEETDLR
+206 AEDGEFAPEEADLR

-253 KNYISP
+253 KNYTSP

-360 TGSTGGSSISG
+360 TA
-371 TGGIS
+371 
-376 GTGNMGSTGGTGGI
+376 NV
-390 SGTGNMGSRNIKSFR
+390 GSRNIKSFR

-447 DLHFKLCTADGTCQ
+447 DLQFKLCTADGACR

-529 AMAED
+529 VMAED
-534 AAGTNFVNPRYELG
+534 AVGTNFINPRYELG

-559 AGKRAG
+559 VGG
-565 EKAGKRAGKQA
+565 
-576 GEQGRSAFDARSGSG
+576 SATGNEGSG
-591 ENAGYGAAE
+591 ASGTGNKGSGGSATGSASGTGNKGSETAGYGAAE
-600 AAVAGGSVADGTG
+600 AAVAGSGASGTGNGGNKGRNGSGVAGSTG

-639 TVAAVPAA
+639 TVVAVPQAVLAPQAVPAA
-647 QATGEVVPAAQATG
+647 QASASGTGNEGNSAGDRGNEVVPAA
-661 AVVTPRATE
+661 RA
-670 AVVAPRAT
+670 
-678 GTVLAAQATVAAVP
+678 
-692 AARVT
+692 T

-750 IGYRGAYFGALYYN
+750 IGYRGVYFGALYYN

-836 GAAEGSFAAGT
+836 GAAEGSFAAGA

-922 AAGLLWLTAGCFGG
+922 AAGLLWLAAGCFGG
-936 AAALGLAAGL
+936 TAALGLAVGL
-946 VLLFVLWYAFPQAV
+946 ALLFVLWYAFPQAV

-980 QRHWLFAAA
+980 QRHWLVAAA

-998 LALAGAGA
+998 LAVAGAGA
-1006 GTGKGIGMAEKGG
+1006 GTGTDVGVAEKGG
-1019 TGIGMAENSG
+1019 TGIR
-1029 TDVDMAENSETGVG
+1029 
-1043 MAENSGTDVG
+1043 
-1053 VAENSGT
+1053 
-1060 DVDMA
+1060 
-1065 ENSETGV
+1065 
-1072 GMAEKGSAAVPVL
+1072 MAEKGSAAMPVL

-1090 PYSPLSVY
+1090 PYSPLSAY
-1098 NRLALRELQKA
+1098 NRLALRELWKA
-1109 GLRVVRINAGE
+1109 GLRVVRVNAGE
-1120 MNVPGAAWPWF
+1120 MNVPGASGTGKCQRHGQRGNGGDGSNGGNGGCAIGSGGSIRGEMLSGAAWPWF
-1131 AAYGKFYAPLTVLFT
+1131 AAYGKFYAPLTILFT
-1146 DRHKNGMVL
+1146 NRHKNGMVL

>member
-43 SAAAAVSAV
+43 SAV
-52 RDTLPVSAAAAVS
+52 RDTVSGTAAAAVS
-65 AVRDTLPG
+65 AG
-73 TAAAVGGE
+73 TATAVGGE

-92 AASGGDIGSG
+92 AASGGDAGSGEMGSG

-352 DGGSGGSA
+352 DGGSGGS
-360 TGSTGGSSISG
+360 G

-376 GTGNMGSTGGTGGI
+376 GTGNMGGTSGTGGMGST

-442 MHIAG
+442 MYIAG
-447 DLHFKLCTADGTCQ
+447 DLHFKLCTADGICQ

-559 AGKRAG
+559 AGKQAG
-565 EKAGKRAGKQA
+565 EKA
-576 GEQGRSAFDARSGSG
+576 E
-591 ENAGYGAAE
+591 YGAAE
-600 AAVAGGSVADGTG
+600 AAVAGGSVADGIG
-613 RNTELPLQEVALSA
+613 RDTELPLQEVALSA

-647 QATGEVVPAAQATG
+647 QATV
-661 AVVTPRATE
+661 
-670 AVVAPRAT
+670 AVVAPRAMET
-678 GTVLAAQATVAAVP
+678 AAGEGIRGRKAPGTVTEMTVVPRAVP
-692 AARVT
+692 AARAT

-836 GAAEGSFAAGT
+836 SAAEGSFAAGA

-883 ITVLPLAVLTAAEL
+883 IMVLPLAVLTAAEL

-936 AAALGLAAGL
+936 AAALGLTAGL

-1006 GTGKGIGMAEKGG
+1006 GTGKGIGVAEKGG

-1029 TDVDMAENSETGVG
+1029 TGVGVAENSETGVG
-1043 MAENSGTDVG
+1043 MAENSETD
-1053 VAENSGT
+1053 
-1060 DVDMA
+1060 
-1065 ENSETGV
+1065 V
-1072 GMAEKGSAAVPVL
+1072 GMAEKGSVAVPVL

>member
-43 SAAAAVSAV
+43 SAG
-52 RDTLPVSAAAAVS
+52 TAAAAVS

-92 AASGGDIGSG
+92 AASDGDAGSG
-102 DAGGGDTGSEGET
+102 EMGGGDTGSEGET

-314 PGDKETIRGVAEIYV
+314 PGDKEIIRGVVEIYV

-352 DGGSGGSA
+352 DGGSSGSA
-360 TGSTGGSSISG
+360 T
-371 TGGIS
+371 
-376 GTGNMGSTGGTGGI
+376 GSTGGTGGI
-390 SGTGNMGSRNIKSFR
+390 SGAGNIGSTGGTGGISGAGGMDSTGGTGNMGSRNIKSFR

-410 ANGVEKGGEA
+410 ANGVEKGGVA

-442 MHIAG
+442 MCIAG
-447 DLHFKLCTADGTCQ
+447 DLHFKLCTADGICQ

-565 EKAGKRAGKQA
+565 EKAGKRAGKQV

-591 ENAGYGAAE
+591 ENAEYGAAE

-613 RNTELPLQEVALSA
+613 RDTELPLQEVALSA

-647 QATGEVVPAAQATG
+647 QATG
-661 AVVTPRATE
+661 

-678 GTVLAAQATVAAVP
+678 EAAAGDGIRGRKAPGTVTEMTVVPRAVPAAQATVAAVP
-692 AARVT
+692 AARAT

-836 GAAEGSFAAGT
+836 GAAEGSFAAGA

-883 ITVLPLAVLTAAEL
+883 IMVLPLAVLTAAEL

-1019 TGIGMAENSG
+1019 TGIGMAEKG
-1029 TDVDMAENSETGVG
+1029 EKGI
-1043 MAENSGTDVG
+1043 G

>member
-52 RDTLPVSAAAAVS
+52 RDTLP
-65 AVRDTLPG
+65 G

-92 AASGGDIGSG
+92 AASGEM
-102 DAGGGDTGSEGET
+102 GGGDTGSEGET

-196 GILPKDAPIV
+196 GILPKDVPIV

-314 PGDKETIRGVAEIYV
+314 PGDKEIIRGVAEIYV

-352 DGGSGGSA
+352 DGGSG
-360 TGSTGGSSISG
+360 ISG
-371 TGGIS
+371 T
-376 GTGNMGSTGGTGGI
+376 GSTGGTGGI
-390 SGTGNMGSRNIKSFR
+390 SGAGNIGSTGGTGNMGSRNIKSFR

-410 ANGVEKGGEA
+410 ANGVEKGGVA

-565 EKAGKRAGKQA
+565 EKAGERAGKQA

-613 RNTELPLQEVALSA
+613 RDTELPLQEVALSA

-647 QATGEVVPAAQATG
+647 QATGEVVPAA
-661 AVVTPRATE
+661 RATE
-670 AVVAPRAT
+670 TAAGEGIRGRKAP
-678 GTVLAAQATVAAVP
+678 GTVTEMTVVPRAVP
-692 AARVT
+692 AARAT

-836 GAAEGSFAAGT
+836 SAAEGSFAAGT

-857 VQAAGGV
+857 VQVAGGV

-883 ITVLPLAVLTAAEL
+883 IMVLPLAVLTAAEL

-936 AAALGLAAGL
+936 AAALGLTAGL

-1006 GTGKGIGMAEKGG
+1006 GTGTGIGVAENSETDVGMAEKG
-1019 TGIGMAENSG
+1019 E
-1029 TDVDMAENSETGVG
+1029 TDVDMAENS
-1043 MAENSGTDVG
+1043 GTD
-1053 VAENSGT
+1053 
-1060 DVDMA
+1060 
-1065 ENSETGV
+1065 V

>member
-43 SAAAAVSAV
+43 SA
-52 RDTLPVSAAAAVS
+52 
-65 AVRDTLPG
+65 G

-92 AASGGDIGSG
+92 AASSGEMGGGEM
-102 DAGGGDTGSEGET
+102 GGGDTGSEGET

-314 PGDKETIRGVAEIYV
+314 PGDKEIIRGVAEIYV

-352 DGGSGGSA
+352 DGGSDGSA

-376 GTGNMGSTGGTGGI
+376 GTGNMGSTSGTGGI

-442 MHIAG
+442 MHIVG

-613 RNTELPLQEVALSA
+613 RDTELPLQEVALSA

-647 QATGEVVPAAQATG
+647 QATG
-661 AVVTPRATE
+661 

-678 GTVLAAQATVAAVP
+678 EAAAGDGIRGRKASGTVTEMTVVPRAVP
-692 AARVT
+692 AARAT

-836 GAAEGSFAAGT
+836 GAAEGSFAAGA

-1006 GTGKGIGMAEKGG
+1006 GTG
-1019 TGIGMAENSG
+1019 TGIGVAENSE
-1029 TDVDMAENSETGVG
+1029 TDVDMAENSGTGVG
-1043 MAENSGTDVG
+1043 MVENGETDVG
-1053 VAENSGT
+1053 
-1060 DVDMA
+1060 MA
-1065 ENSETGV
+1065 EKGETGI

>member
-43 SAAAAVSAV
+43 SAETAS
-52 RDTLPVSAAAAVS
+52 AAVS

-73 TAAAVGGE
+73 TAAAAVGGE
-81 SIVYRVRDLTA
+81 SIIYRVRDLTA
-92 AASGGDIGSG
+92 AASGDET
-102 DAGGGDTGSEGET
+102 GGGDTGSEGET

-196 GILPKDAPIV
+196 GILPKDALIV

-352 DGGSGGSA
+352 DGGSGGS
-360 TGSTGGSSISG
+360 G

-376 GTGNMGSTGGTGGI
+376 GTGNMGGTSGTGGMG
-390 SGTGNMGSRNIKSFR
+390 STSGTGNMGSTGGTGNMGSRNIKSFR

-410 ANGVEKGGEA
+410 ANGVEKGGVA

-678 GTVLAAQATVAAVP
+678 G
-692 AARVT
+692 
-697 GGTLFAYGL
+697 GTLFAYGL

-826 LFAGGAEIWS
+826 LFADGAEIWS
-836 GAAEGSFAAGT
+836 SAAEGSFAAGA

-883 ITVLPLAVLTAAEL
+883 IMVLPLAVLTAAEL
-897 RGQRAAAW
+897 WGQRAAAW

-936 AAALGLAAGL
+936 AAALGLAVGL

-1006 GTGKGIGMAEKGG
+1006 GTG
-1019 TGIGMAENSG
+1019 TGIGVAENSETDVDMAENSG

-1043 MAENSGTDVG
+1043 MVENGETD
-1053 VAENSGT
+1053 
-1060 DVDMA
+1060 
-1065 ENSETGV
+1065 V
-1072 GMAEKGSAAVPVL
+1072 GMAEKGNAAVPVL

-1120 MNVPGAAWPWF
+1120 MNVPGAVWPWF

>member
-43 SAAAAVSAV
+43 SA
-52 RDTLPVSAAAAVS
+52 
-65 AVRDTLPG
+65 G

-92 AASGGDIGSG
+92 AASSGEMGGGEM
-102 DAGGGDTGSEGET
+102 GGGDTGSEGET

-314 PGDKETIRGVAEIYV
+314 PGDKEIIRGVAEIYV

-352 DGGSGGSA
+352 DGGSDGSA
-360 TGSTGGSSISG
+360 TGSTGGSSIS
-371 TGGIS
+371 
-376 GTGNMGSTGGTGGI
+376 GTGGI

-565 EKAGKRAGKQA
+565 EKAGKRAGKQV

-591 ENAGYGAAE
+591 ENAEYGAAE
-600 AAVAGGSVADGTG
+600 AAVAGGSVADGIG
-613 RNTELPLQEVALSA
+613 RDTELPLQEVALSA

-647 QATGEVVPAAQATG
+647 RATGEVVPAAQATG

-670 AVVAPRAT
+670 AVVAPRA
-678 GTVLAAQATVAAVP
+678 
-692 AARVT
+692 T

-836 GAAEGSFAAGT
+836 GAAEGSFAAGA

-883 ITVLPLAVLTAAEL
+883 IMVLPLAVLTAAEL
-897 RGQRAAAW
+897 WGQRAAAW

-936 AAALGLAAGL
+936 AAALGLAVGL

-1006 GTGKGIGMAEKGG
+1006 GTG
-1019 TGIGMAENSG
+1019 TGI
-1029 TDVDMAENSETGVG
+1029 
-1043 MAENSGTDVG
+1043 G

-1060 DVDMA
+1060 DVD
-1065 ENSETGV
+1065 
-1072 GMAEKGSAAVPVL
+1072 MAEKGSAAVPVL

>member
-43 SAAAAVSAV
+43 SAG
-52 RDTLPVSAAAAVS
+52 TAAAAVS

-92 AASGGDIGSG
+92 AASGGDEGSG
-102 DAGGGDTGSEGET
+102 EMGSGETGGGDTGSEGET

-314 PGDKETIRGVAEIYV
+314 PGDKEIIRGVAEIYV

-360 TGSTGGSSISG
+360 TG
-371 TGGIS
+371 GIS

-390 SGTGNMGSRNIKSFR
+390 SGTGNMGSTGGTGNMGSRNIKSFR

-565 EKAGKRAGKQA
+565 EKAGEK
-576 GEQGRSAFDARSGSG
+576 GRSAFDARSGSG

-613 RNTELPLQEVALSA
+613 RDTELPLQEVALSA

-647 QATGEVVPAAQATG
+647 QATGEVVPAA
-661 AVVTPRATE
+661 RATE
-670 AVVAPRAT
+670 TAAGEGIRGRKAP
-678 GTVLAAQATVAAVP
+678 GTVTEMTVVPRAVP
-692 AARVT
+692 AARAT

-826 LFAGGAEIWS
+826 LFADGAEIWS
-836 GAAEGSFAAGT
+836 SAAEGSFAAGA

-883 ITVLPLAVLTAAEL
+883 IMVLPLAVLTAAEL
-897 RGQRAAAW
+897 WGQRAAAW

-936 AAALGLAAGL
+936 AAALGLAVGL

-1006 GTGKGIGMAEKGG
+1006 GTGKGIGVAEKGEK
-1019 TGIGMAENSG
+1019 GIGMAENSE
-1029 TDVDMAENSETGVG
+1029 TDVGMAEKGEKGIGVAENSETGVG
-1043 MAENSGTDVG
+1043 MAENSETD
-1053 VAENSGT
+1053 
-1060 DVDMA
+1060 
-1065 ENSETGV
+1065 V
-1072 GMAEKGSAAVPVL
+1072 GMAEKGSVAVPVL

>member
-43 SAAAAVSAV
+43 SAE
-52 RDTLPVSAAAAVS
+52 TAAAAVS

-73 TAAAVGGE
+73 TAAAAGGE

-390 SGTGNMGSRNIKSFR
+390 SGTGGMGSRNIKSFR

-565 EKAGKRAGKQA
+565 EKAGEK
-576 GEQGRSAFDARSGSG
+576 GRSAFDARSGSG

-613 RNTELPLQEVALSA
+613 RDTELPLQEVALSA

-647 QATGEVVPAAQATG
+647 QATGEVVPAA
-661 AVVTPRATE
+661 RATE
-670 AVVAPRAT
+670 TAAGEGIRGRKAP
-678 GTVLAAQATVAAVP
+678 GTVTEMTVVPRAVP
-692 AARVT
+692 AARAT

-922 AAGLLWLTAGCFGG
+922 AAGLLWLTAGCFGS

-989 VWYLLAAGG
+989 MWYLLAAGG

-1006 GTGKGIGMAEKGG
+1006 GTGKGIGVAEKGG

-1029 TDVDMAENSETGVG
+1029 TDVDMAENS
-1043 MAENSGTDVG
+1043 GTD
-1053 VAENSGT
+1053 
-1060 DVDMA
+1060 
-1065 ENSETGV
+1065 V

-1120 MNVPGAAWPWF
+1120 MNVPGTAWPWF

>member
-43 SAAAAVSAV
+43 SAV
-52 RDTLPVSAAAAVS
+52 RDTVSGTAAAAVS
-65 AVRDTLPG
+65 AG

-92 AASGGDIGSG
+92 AASGGDEGSG
-102 DAGGGDTGSEGET
+102 EMGSGETGGGDTGSEGET

-352 DGGSGGSA
+352 DGGSDGSA
-360 TGSTGGSSISG
+360 TGSTSV
-371 TGGIS
+371 
-376 GTGNMGSTGGTGGI
+376 TGNMGSTG
-390 SGTGNMGSRNIKSFR
+390 GTGNMGSRNIKSFR

-410 ANGVEKGGEA
+410 ANGVEKGGVA

-565 EKAGKRAGKQA
+565 EKAGKRAGKQV
-576 GEQGRSAFDARSGSG
+576 GEKGRSAFDARSGSG

-600 AAVAGGSVADGTG
+600 AAVTGGSVADGTG
-613 RNTELPLQEVALSA
+613 RDTELPLQEVALSA

-647 QATGEVVPAAQATG
+647 QATV
-661 AVVTPRATE
+661 

-678 GTVLAAQATVAAVP
+678 ETAAGEGIRGRKAPGTVTEMTVVPRAVP
-692 AARVT
+692 AARATV
-697 GGTLFAYGL
+697 GTLFAYGL

-836 GAAEGSFAAGT
+836 GAAEGSFAAGA

-1043 MAENSGTDVG
+1043 MAE
-1053 VAENSGT
+1053 
-1060 DVDMA
+1060 
-1065 ENSETGV
+1065 
-1072 GMAEKGSAAVPVL
+1072 KGSAAVPVL

>member
-43 SAAAAVSAV
+43 SAV
-52 RDTLPVSAAAAVS
+52 RDTLPGTAAAAVS
-65 AVRDTLPG
+65 AG

-360 TGSTGGSSISG
+360 TG
-371 TGGIS
+371 GIS

-390 SGTGNMGSRNIKSFR
+390 SGTGNMGSTGGTGNMGSRNIKSFR

-410 ANGVEKGGEA
+410 ANGVEKGGVA

-565 EKAGKRAGKQA
+565 EKAGKQV

-591 ENAGYGAAE
+591 ENAEYGAAE

-613 RNTELPLQEVALSA
+613 RDTELPLQEVALSA

-647 QATGEVVPAAQATG
+647 QATG
-661 AVVTPRATE
+661 

-678 GTVLAAQATVAAVP
+678 ETAVGDGIRGRKASGTVTEMTVVPRAVP
-692 AARVT
+692 AARATV
-697 GGTLFAYGL
+697 GTLFAYGL

-836 GAAEGSFAAGT
+836 GAAEGSFAAGA

-1060 DVDMA
+1060 DVGVAENSGTDVDMA

>member
-43 SAAAAVSAV
+43 SAETASAAVSAV

-73 TAAAVGGE
+73 TAAAAGGE

-102 DAGGGDTGSEGET
+102 DVGSEGET

-206 AEDGEFAPEETDLR
+206 AEDGEFAREETDLR

-314 PGDKETIRGVAEIYV
+314 PGDKEIIRGVAEIYV

-360 TGSTGGSSISG
+360 TG
-371 TGGIS
+371 GIS

-390 SGTGNMGSRNIKSFR
+390 SGTGNMGSTGGTGNMGSRNIKSFR

-410 ANGVEKGGEA
+410 ANGVEKGGVA

-565 EKAGKRAGKQA
+565 KQV

-591 ENAGYGAAE
+591 ENAEYGAAE
-600 AAVAGGSVADGTG
+600 AAVAGGSVADGIG
-613 RNTELPLQEVALSA
+613 RDTELPLQEVALSA

-647 QATGEVVPAAQATG
+647 QATG

-670 AVVAPRAT
+670 TAAGEGIRGRKAP
-678 GTVLAAQATVAAVP
+678 GTVTEMTVVPRAVP
-692 AARVT
+692 AARAT

-836 GAAEGSFAAGT
+836 GAAEGSFAAGA

-857 VQAAGGV
+857 VQAASGV

-883 ITVLPLAVLTAAEL
+883 IMVLPLAVLTAAEL

-1006 GTGKGIGMAEKGG
+1006 GTG
-1019 TGIGMAENSG
+1019 
-1029 TDVDMAENSETGVG
+1029 
-1043 MAENSGTDVG
+1043 TDVG

-1060 DVDMA
+1060 DVD
-1065 ENSETGV
+1065 
-1072 GMAEKGSAAVPVL
+1072 MAEKGSAAVPVL

-1120 MNVPGAAWPWF
+1120 MNVPGTAWPWF
-1131 AAYGKFYAPLTVLFT
+1131 ATYGKFYAPLTVLFT

>member
-43 SAAAAVSAV
+43 SAG
-52 RDTLPVSAAAAVS
+52 TAAAAVS

-92 AASGGDIGSG
+92 AASDGDAGSG
-102 DAGGGDTGSEGET
+102 EMGGGDTGSEGET

-314 PGDKETIRGVAEIYV
+314 PGDKEIIRGVVEIYV

-352 DGGSGGSA
+352 DGGSSGSA
-360 TGSTGGSSISG
+360 T
-371 TGGIS
+371 
-376 GTGNMGSTGGTGGI
+376 GSTGGTGGI
-390 SGTGNMGSRNIKSFR
+390 SGAGNIGSTGGTGNMGSRNIKSFR

-447 DLHFKLCTADGTCQ
+447 DLHFKLCTADGICQ

-471 RASDKAEDSI
+471 RASDRAEDSI

-565 EKAGKRAGKQA
+565 EKAGKRAGKQV

-591 ENAGYGAAE
+591 ENAEYGAAE

-613 RNTELPLQEVALSA
+613 RDTELPLQEVALSA

-647 QATGEVVPAAQATG
+647 QATGEVVPAA
-661 AVVTPRATE
+661 RATE
-670 AVVAPRAT
+670 TAAGEGIRGRKAP
-678 GTVLAAQATVAAVP
+678 GTVTEMTVVPRAVP
-692 AARVT
+692 AARAT

-836 GAAEGSFAAGT
+836 GAAEGSFAAGA

-869 WAELTAGLGCIWLG
+869 WAELTAGLGYIWLG
-883 ITVLPLAVLTAAEL
+883 IMVLPLAVLTAAEL

-922 AAGLLWLTAGCFGG
+922 AAGLLWLTAGCFGS
-936 AAALGLAAGL
+936 AAALGLAVGL

-1006 GTGKGIGMAEKGG
+1006 GTGKGIGVAEKGG

-1029 TDVDMAENSETGVG
+1029 TGIGVAEKGGTGIG
-1043 MAENSGTDVG
+1043 MAENSGTGVG
-1053 VAENSGT
+1053 
-1060 DVDMA
+1060 MA